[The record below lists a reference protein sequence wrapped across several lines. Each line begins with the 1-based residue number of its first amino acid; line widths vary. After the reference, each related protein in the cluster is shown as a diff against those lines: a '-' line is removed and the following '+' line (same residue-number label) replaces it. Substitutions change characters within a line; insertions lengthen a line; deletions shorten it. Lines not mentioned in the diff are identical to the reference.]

1 MERLQKVMSQAGVA
15 SRRKSEDIITAGRV
29 EVNGEV
35 VTELGTKVDPEQD
48 TIKVDGQQIKREKLV
63 YLLLNKPQGYITTVD
78 DPHNRRTVID
88 LIQDV
93 SQAVH
98 PVGRLDKD
106 TEGLL
111 LLTNDGDLTYALTHP
126 SHGIDKTYMA
136 TVKGVPNQSKIEA
149 LEKGIK
155 LKDGWTAPAEAKLV
169 AELAERAVVS
179 LTIHEGRKHQVKRM
193 LKSVG
198 HPVEELKRIKF
209 GPLDLTGLSPGEYR
223 HLTNSEIKELKAV
236 EDRVTAAEN

>member
-1 MERLQKVMSQAGVA
+1 MERLQKIMSQAGIA
-15 SRRKSEDIITAGRV
+15 SRRKSEEIITAGRV
-29 EVNGEV
+29 EVNGKV
-35 VTELGTKVDPEQD
+35 VTELGTKVNPNEDI
-48 TIKVDGQQIKREKLV
+48 IKVDGQKIEREKLV
-63 YLLLNKPQGYITTVD
+63 YVLLNKPKGYITTVD
-78 DPHNRRTVID
+78 DPRNRRTVMD

-126 SHGIDKTYMA
+126 SHGVDKTYIA
-136 TVKGVPNQSKIEA
+136 TVKGIPNQSKIEA
-149 LEKGIK
+149 LEEGIK

-169 AELAERAVVS
+169 AELADEAIVS

-198 HPVEELKRIKF
+198 HPVEDLKRVKF
-209 GPLDLTGLSPGEYR
+209 GSLDLTGLSVGGYR
-223 HLTNSEIKELKAV
+223 YLTNSEVKELKKV
-236 EDRVTAAEN
+236 EDRVNSVEN

>member
-15 SRRKSEDIITAGRV
+15 SRRKSEEIIVAGRV
-29 EVNGEV
+29 EVNGKV
-35 VTELGTKVDPEQD
+35 VTELGTKVDPDQD
-48 TIKVDGQQIKREKLV
+48 IIKVDGQKIKREKLV
-63 YLLLNKPQGYITTVD
+63 YVLLNKPQGYITTVD

-93 SQAVH
+93 SQTVH

-149 LEKGIK
+149 LEEGIK

-169 AELAERAVVS
+169 AELADRAIVS